1 VSTEPEKPTSAGA
14 ATDNKASTDSDKAF
28 ENKAAV
34 ERAASIET
42 STAAVEHQT
51 SSSSAEPV
59 IKKARPVKVEQRS
72 TSGGGSWLSSA
83 ALLLALAALAGTA
96 YQWWMQ
102 HNAEQEVQ
110 AEPWREELL
119 QQAQQST
126 ALESKMDSRLSTIEG
141 EVGTAR
147 QQLQAVKQETSS
159 EIAQLSKSDEDLLK
173 QISSVGRTDRDDWK
187 LAEVEY
193 LLRLAHQRVVMGGEL
208 NSAASLLTNADNILV
223 ELNMAGLHQ
232 VRKQVALDLAAVRAA
247 QQLDSEGV
255 YLRLE
260 ALQQQASRLP
270 FFGMP
275 TIDENPDAATESPG
289 DLFDLAAEDWQ
300 AALDKGWD
308 QAVEKFK
315 TLVVVQ
321 KRDGAIEPLLSEA
334 WQRLVRERLALDLEQ
349 AKNALVLQQQVI
361 YRKALG
367 NARELVNNHYV
378 TDDPATR
385 SVLKELQEL
394 QQEKIVADLPDVS
407 GSQEAIRAYIDQK
420 YQARESA
427 APVEENSGDA
437 TPKPTSSNGSYK
449 WPQMGSE

>member
-1 VSTEPEKPTSAGA
+1 MSTEPEKPTSAGA
-14 ATDNKASTDSDKAF
+14 ATDNKASTDSDKAL

-34 ERAASIET
+34 ERTAAIEA
-42 STAAVEHQT
+42 STAAAAYQA
-51 SSSSAEPV
+51 SSSSAEAV
-59 IKKARPVKVEQRS
+59 RKEARPVKVEQKS
-72 TSGGGSWLSSA
+72 TSGGGSWLSSV
-83 ALLLALAALAGTA
+83 ALLLALTALAGTA

-102 HNAEQEVQ
+102 HNAQQEVQ
-110 AEPWREELL
+110 AEPWREELS

-126 ALESKMDSRLSTIEG
+126 ALESKIDSRLSTIEG

-159 EIAQLSKSDEDLLK
+159 EIAQLSESDEDLLK
-173 QISSVGRTDRDDWK
+173 QISTIGRTDRDDWK

-208 NSAASLLTNADNILV
+208 NSAASLLENADNVLL
-223 ELNMAGLHQ
+223 ELKMAGLHQ

-260 ALQQQASRLP
+260 ALQQQASSLP

-275 TIDENPDAATESPG
+275 TIDVNPDAAAESPG

-300 AALDKGWD
+300 AALDQGWD

-349 AKNALVLQQQVI
+349 AKNALVLQQQVV

-367 NARELVNNHYV
+367 NARELVSKHYV
-378 TDDPATR
+378 TDDPATS

-394 QQEKIVADLPDVS
+394 QQEKIVADLPDIS

-420 YQARESA
+420 YQARKSA
-427 APVEENSGDA
+427 APVEDNAGEA
-437 TPKPTSSNGSYK
+437 TSTPSSAESSYE
-449 WPQMGSE
+449 WPLRGSE